1 MQVKARTPLSKF
13 KLLFSSTSRMEF
25 KLHCETSGM
34 EVQFAPNG
42 DGGLVSSVNRA
53 LPSAPPMQEEI
64 LSIVYCEP
72 RSGCL
77 KLLRF
82 ILKYGVPVCCGL
94 IIEFKGAESAVSAT
108 VLSAW
113 TAYVVICRNL
123 IAHGILDATQWFAA
137 VVFLHVDYL
146 IFCGHLLLR
155 SIRFLSGAACILHFS
170 RCNCCVLWS
179 DAAVSSSR

>member
-1 MQVKARTPLSKF
+1 
-13 KLLFSSTSRMEF
+13 
-25 KLHCETSGM
+25 M
-34 EVQFAPNG
+34 EVSCLLLIVHCPQPWVLILGVPVPFPVLFFYNC
-42 DGGLVSSVNRA
+42 S
-53 LPSAPPMQEEI
+53 PPMQEEI